1 MSYSSLVW
9 TESFL
14 TGYLTASR
22 THSDGIL
29 SPRDLVPP
37 RSLLKKKKK
46 VFLQPFIRKSA
57 RFKRKQCSL
66 LPLPTERTKNRLD
79 LFGTSTIPLCKRS
92 KMLQKHQSSKLTLRS
107 TSLGWT
113 VTSVSQEK
121 TGTWNRERQK
131 KTEKGWSRVKLNQ
144 LVLMSALDHQ
154 SFLPSIPTVPETL
167 N

>member
-29 SPRDLVPP
+29 SPWDLVPP
-37 RSLLKKKKK
+37 HLPLKKK
-46 VFLQPFIRKSA
+46 VFLEPFIRKSA

-92 KMLQKHQSSKLTLRS
+92 KMLQKHQSSELTLRS

-121 TGTWNRERQK
+121 TGTLNRERQK
-131 KTEKGWSRVKLNQ
+131 KTEKGWSRVILNQ

-154 SFLPSIPTVPETL
+154 SFLPSIATVPETL